1 MTAKIGEKVATLKV
15 SETATDETLLSDDHL
30 PILLD
35 QLNVHASKWRM
46 IGTNLGFRT
55 AELDGIQSKPT
66 LITEAPGS
74 YLSEVL
80 NQWLQWAPDPTNKR
94 NFATFE
100 ALQSAVR
107 RAGLARV
114 AANLKI

>member
-1 MTAKIGEKVATLKV
+1 MTAKIGKNVATLKV
-15 SETATDETLLSDDHL
+15 SEKATDETLLSDDDL
-30 PILLD
+30 PVLLD

-66 LITEAPGS
+66 LIPEAPAS
-74 YLSEVL
+74 YLNEVL
-80 NQWLQWAPDPTNKR
+80 TQWLQWAPDPASKR
-94 NFATFE
+94 NFATLE

-114 AANLKI
+114 AATLKI